1 LQQQNN
7 NHKNRENQEK
17 NKMENRKYQYDGIIV
32 GENIRRERLRLGL
45 TTEQLAELV
54 DKSARH
60 INKVELGWSKL
71 SIDLL
76 YDLAFALH
84 TDANTILEIKPKK
97 SEISIDEL
105 LMEQEP
111 EVRNYMMGI
120 FVNMIKQYP
129 AK

>member
-76 YDLAFALH
+76 YDLASALH
-84 TDANTILEIKPKK
+84 TDANTLLEIKPKK

>member
-1 LQQQNN
+1 
-7 NHKNRENQEK
+7 
-17 NKMENRKYQYDGIIV
+17 MENRKYQYDGIIV

-76 YDLAFALH
+76 YDLASALH
-84 TDANTILEIKPKK
+84 TDANTILGINPVRE
-97 SEISIDEL
+97 EISIDDM
-105 LMEQEP
+105 LMKLDP
-111 EVRNYMMGI
+111 NVRAYMTGVFMNMMQNYP
-120 FVNMIKQYP
+120 K
-129 AK
+129 

>member
-1 LQQQNN
+1 MYETSNAG
-7 NHKNRENQEK
+7 
-17 NKMENRKYQYDGIIV
+17 KYQPVVIGIDHGFSLIKTYHHIMSNGVSRTSGKPPVLENSLYYDG
-32 GENIRRERLRLGL
+32 
-45 TTEQLAELV
+45 
-54 DKSARH
+54 
-60 INKVELGWSKL
+60 
-71 SIDLL
+71 
-76 YDLAFALH
+76 
-84 TDANTILEIKPKK
+84 K

>member
-1 LQQQNN
+1 
-7 NHKNRENQEK
+7 
-17 NKMENRKYQYDGIIV
+17 MENRKYQYDGIIV

-76 YDLAFALH
+76 YDFM
-84 TDANTILEIKPKK
+84 NG
-97 SEISIDEL
+97 ISQDVI
-105 LMEQEP
+105 
-111 EVRNYMMGI
+111 EVR
-120 FVNMIKQYP
+120 FS
-129 AK
+129 AKYQCKTVDGVIAIIHEHLDIVQNAGAEILGFINSK

>member
-1 LQQQNN
+1 
-7 NHKNRENQEK
+7 
-17 NKMENRKYQYDGIIV
+17 MENRKYQYDGIIV

>member
-1 LQQQNN
+1 
-7 NHKNRENQEK
+7 
-17 NKMENRKYQYDGIIV
+17 MENRKYQYDGIIV

-71 SIDLL
+71 GIDLL
-76 YDLAFALH
+76 YDLASALH
-84 TDANTILEIKPKK
+84 TDANTLLEIKPEK

>member
-1 LQQQNN
+1 
-7 NHKNRENQEK
+7 
-17 NKMENRKYQYDGIIV
+17 MENRKYQYDGIIV

-76 YDLAFALH
+76 YDLASALH
-84 TDANTILEIKPKK
+84 TDANTLLEIKPEK
-97 SEISIDEL
+97 SEISIDDMLKEL
-105 LMEQEP
+105 DP
-111 EVRNYMMGI
+111 NVRTYMTGVFMNMMQNYP
-120 FVNMIKQYP
+120 K
-129 AK
+129 

>member
-1 LQQQNN
+1 
-7 NHKNRENQEK
+7 
-17 NKMENRKYQYDGIIV
+17 MENRKYQYDGIIV

-76 YDLAFALH
+76 YDLASALH
-84 TDANTILEIKPKK
+84 TDANTLLEIKPKK